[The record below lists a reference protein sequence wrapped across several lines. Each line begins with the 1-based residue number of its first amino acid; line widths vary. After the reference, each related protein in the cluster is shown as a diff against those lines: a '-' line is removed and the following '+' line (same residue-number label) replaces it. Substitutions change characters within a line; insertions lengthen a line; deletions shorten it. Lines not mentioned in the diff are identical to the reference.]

1 MAANG
6 TEHYY
11 QEIKDYFQPLP
22 KELDSNQD
30 LKDLK
35 KNAIQKLDMVL
46 YQELNSIHK
55 KTNKNDKVLTLTEYA
70 KNKHYLLESGTDLS
84 DYNKNA

>member
-1 MAANG
+1 
-6 TEHYY
+6 
-11 QEIKDYFQPLP
+11 
-22 KELDSNQD
+22 
-30 LKDLK
+30 
-35 KNAIQKLDMVL
+35 MVL